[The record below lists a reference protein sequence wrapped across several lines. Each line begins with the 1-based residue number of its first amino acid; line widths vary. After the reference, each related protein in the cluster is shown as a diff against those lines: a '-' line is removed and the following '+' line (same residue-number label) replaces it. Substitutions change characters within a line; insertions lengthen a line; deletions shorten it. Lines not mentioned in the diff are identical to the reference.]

1 MPRSRTDL
9 EGCCSEP
16 IPPAW
21 ESSEASRCLP
31 HVPTFGDVLPS
42 TRPPGLSHPTLG
54 LTVTPVT
61 QENPTR
67 AWIVCLNTQ
76 QKLLSSPPP
85 RQPPPAPA
93 RKIRASSLTRG
104 GQPPPPRPVIT
115 PGSRANLGS
124 RGPRAV
130 EEWLGCY
137 FVMSSVEAVSCDSR
151 GGATPRPRFLES
163 SPQPACSL
171 LGLEDAAFAQREG
184 LAFRSNRMPSCALKT
199 QRLPNMKQAARAWL
213 GSRKKGGGA
222 SYRGRQVLIQKV
234 QQPSLRQ
241 RWKGDEM
248 LIRAKGWTAGG
259 NRPDAET
266 VPPGQHPGLGG

>member
-1 MPRSRTDL
+1 M
-9 EGCCSEP
+9 
-16 IPPAW
+16 
-21 ESSEASRCLP
+21 
-31 HVPTFGDVLPS
+31 
-42 TRPPGLSHPTLG
+42 
-54 LTVTPVT
+54 
-61 QENPTR
+61 
-67 AWIVCLNTQ
+67 
-76 QKLLSSPPP
+76 
-85 RQPPPAPA
+85 
-93 RKIRASSLTRG
+93 G
-104 GQPPPPRPVIT
+104 GSPPPRPVIT

-124 RGPRAV
+124 RGPKAV

-222 SYRGRQVLIQKV
+222 SSRGCQVLIQKV

-241 RWKGDEM
+241 RWEGDEM

-259 NRPDAET
+259 SRPDAET

>member
-1 MPRSRTDL
+1 M
-9 EGCCSEP
+9 
-16 IPPAW
+16 
-21 ESSEASRCLP
+21 
-31 HVPTFGDVLPS
+31 
-42 TRPPGLSHPTLG
+42 
-54 LTVTPVT
+54 
-61 QENPTR
+61 
-67 AWIVCLNTQ
+67 
-76 QKLLSSPPP
+76 
-85 RQPPPAPA
+85 
-93 RKIRASSLTRG
+93 G
-104 GQPPPPRPVIT
+104 GSPPPRPVIT

-124 RGPRAV
+124 RGLKAV

-222 SYRGRQVLIQKV
+222 SSRGCARCSFRKCNN
-234 QQPSLRQ
+234 PASGSDGKGTRCSSELRGGRRVGTGQTQ
-241 RWKGDEM
+241 R
-248 LIRAKGWTAGG
+248 LCLRVST
-259 NRPDAET
+259 
-266 VPPGQHPGLGG
+266 PG